1 MVSHHD
7 DGSVEFAFYRPQAAQ
22 VNLAGDF
29 NDWQSDVHA
38 MRRDN
43 GGWWRIRLALGPGE
57 YRFKYL
63 VDGTSWEADYAA
75 FGVHNDKRFGWTS
88 NLWIAPAARARR
100 AAA

>member
-7 DGSVEFAFYRPQAAQ
+7 DGSVEFAFYRPNAAE
-22 VNLAGDF
+22 VHLTGDF

-38 MRRDN
+38 MQRDDR
-43 GGWWRIRLALGPGE
+43 GWWRIRLALAPGE

-63 VDGTSWEADYAA
+63 VDGASWEADYAA
-75 FGVHNDKRFGWTS
+75 FVVHNDKRFGWTS
-88 NLWIAPAARARR
+88 NLWIAPAAQPRR